1 MTKQKPSRR
10 NPGKW
15 MLINV
20 IVTFLVACVLAFAI
34 DGYLLHPIPAHP
46 DGKAHLDTTPYAGVL
61 ILDSDS
67 SSSQFFE
74 VFLVEQDGQNHL
86 LYLKNHF
93 PTGRH
98 ALTDDVVVDD
108 DATENIRLGKKT
120 AGITVELIDG
130 RIHNTYGGLF
140 AVSSYSTVYILIGFI
155 VTAVE
160 SVLFWYLFCR
170 ERK

>member
-1 MTKQKPSRR
+1 MDTKNKTGRD
-10 NPGKW
+10 PGKW
-15 MLINV
+15 MLFNM
-20 IVTFLVACVLAFAI
+20 IVTFLAASVLAFVI
-34 DGYLLHPIPAHP
+34 DGYLLHPIPAAP
-46 DGKAHLDTTPYAGVL
+46 DRKAHLGTTPYAEAR

-67 SSSQFFE
+67 SRSQFFE
-74 VFLVEQDGQNHL
+74 VFLVEQDGQKHL

-108 DATENIRLGKKT
+108 AAETIRLGKKT
-120 AGITVELIDG
+120 AGITVELLDG
-130 RIHNTYGGLF
+130 RIQDTYGGLF
-140 AVSSYSTVYILIGFI
+140 AVSSYSTIYILIGFI

-170 ERK
+170 KRK